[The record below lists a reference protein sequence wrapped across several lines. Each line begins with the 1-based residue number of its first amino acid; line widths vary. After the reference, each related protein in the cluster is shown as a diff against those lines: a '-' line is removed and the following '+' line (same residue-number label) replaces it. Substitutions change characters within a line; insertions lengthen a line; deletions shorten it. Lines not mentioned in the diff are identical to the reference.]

1 MSAPAAVAPERKIHL
16 RSLTG
21 AAETLLI
28 MLTAKANESRRPDGI
43 VRDPKVLEICDRLG
57 DDLSRLHAGWRT
69 QVGVCIRTE
78 IMDDWIR
85 DILKAHPDAT
95 IVNLGAG
102 LDTRFTRIDNG
113 RLRWFDVDFAEPLE
127 IRRLFFA
134 ETDRMKMITGSATD
148 PAWTEQIG
156 KPEHLI
162 IVSEGMTMF
171 LTEDEMRRLVTMIAD
186 RFPGCDFIYDALTP
200 FLVKRAA
207 KFETF
212 RKTTGQWR
220 WGVWTG
226 RELTQWDPRIEFVKE
241 ESLFERH
248 QQRWRWVRF
257 VLKVPAFARAVRHHV
272 THLRIRAAT

>member
-1 MSAPAAVAPERKIHL
+1 MSAAVAQEPKIHL
-16 RSLTG
+16 RRLTG

-43 VRDPKVLEICDRLG
+43 IRDPKVLEICDRLG
-57 DDLSRLHAGWRT
+57 DDLTRLRAGWRT

-78 IMDDWIR
+78 IIDDWVR
-85 DILKAHPDAT
+85 EILAAHPEAT

-102 LDTRFTRIDNG
+102 LDTRFSRVDNSL
-113 RLRWFDVDFAEPLE
+113 LRWFDVDFPEPLQ

-134 ETDRMKMITGSATD
+134 ETDRMKSIACSATD

-156 KPEHLI
+156 RPKHLV

-171 LTEDEMRRLVTMIAD
+171 LTEDEMRKLVKMIAD

-207 KFETF
+207 RFEAF

-226 RELTQWDPRIEFVKE
+226 RELSSWDPRIEFVKE

-248 QQRWRWVRF
+248 QHRWRWVRF
-257 VLKVPAFARAVRHHV
+257 ALKVPRIARAVRQHV
-272 THLRIRAAT
+272 THLRIRPAV